1 MNGHGV
7 REIDQ
12 QTGQV
17 LEQTRSELL
26 QQLEDWLETPMLVL
40 GFVWLALLVLEFIW
54 GLSAFLELI
63 SLLIWGLF
71 LLDFALKFLLAPHK
85 LTYLTRNWLTVL
97 ALAVPALRIFRTV
110 RVVRLFNATR
120 AVRSVRLLR
129 VLATLNRGIKALRA
143 SMGRRGLGYVSI
155 LTFVIALGGA
165 AGMYAFERDAAGGF
179 RSFGEALWWTVM
191 ILTTMGSAYWPQ
203 TAEGR
208 VLCLLL
214 ALYAFAVFGYV
225 TAALASF
232 FVGRDADNETAEVA
246 GAKAI
251 TELRHEIVSLREE
264 IRRLRLTQPDEQSS

>member
-1 MNGHGV
+1 MNGHGITQ
-7 REIDQ
+7 IDQ

-40 GFVWLALLVLEFIW
+40 GFVWLALLVVEFIW
-54 GLSAFLELI
+54 GLSAFLEII

-71 LLDFALKFLLAPHK
+71 LLDFAIKFFLAPHK
-85 LTYLTRNWLTVL
+85 VKYLTHNWLTVL
-97 ALAVPALRIFRTV
+97 ALAVPALRIFRAV

-120 AVRSVRLLR
+120 AIRSVRLLR

-143 SMGRRGLGYVSI
+143 SMGRRGLGYVTA
-155 LTFVIALGGA
+155 LTLVIALGGA
-165 AGMYAFERDAAGGF
+165 AGMYAFERDTAGGF

-208 VLCLLL
+208 VLCILL

-225 TAALASF
+225 TASLASF
-232 FVGRDADNETAEVA
+232 FVGRDADNEAAEVA
-246 GAKAI
+246 GAKAVA
-251 TELRHEIVSLREE
+251 ELRHEIISLRKE
-264 IRRLRLTQPDEQSS
+264 IRRLRLTQENEQTS